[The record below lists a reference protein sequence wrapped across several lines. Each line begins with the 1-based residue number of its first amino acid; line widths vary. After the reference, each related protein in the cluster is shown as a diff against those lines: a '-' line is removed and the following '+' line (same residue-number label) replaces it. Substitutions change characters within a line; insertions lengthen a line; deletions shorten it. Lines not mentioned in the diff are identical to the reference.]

1 MCIFINAEGGQ
12 CACEGTQDRDEALK
26 LDQMLAYKYLLP
38 VLALCFLIDELY
50 AFLLPDRLRSARR
63 LNRDVSSHLSEISDL
78 GEFMPDNGGEMTQ
91 DWEPNPAKSVT
102 AFSPPVEHVPVLP
115 KPQHP
120 KSKDK
125 SRARVT
131 VPLDRIGNSYLS
143 SRNRKDEPEEEHSEA
158 LDD

>member
-1 MCIFINAEGGQ
+1 MPA
-12 CACEGTQDRDEALK
+12 GTTVPSERRRTDRASPSCCRQLLEK
-26 LDQMLAYKYLLP
+26 KMLPYKCLLP
-38 VLALCFLIDELY
+38 VLALCLIDELY
-50 AFLLPDRLRSARR
+50 AFLLPDRLQSARR

-78 GEFMPDNGGEMTQ
+78 GEFMPDNWGDMTQ

-102 AFSPPVEHVPVLP
+102 DLFPPVEHIPVLP
-115 KPQHP
+115 KPQHQQ
-120 KSKDK
+120 KKEK

-143 SRNRKDEPEEEHSEA
+143 SRNRNDEPEEQEGH